1 MDTID
6 REIYVTR
13 DTVKVPIDITEGT
26 NILPIRFVVQD
37 YDVPVTAAA
46 IAYINHQNFSKPKSI
61 LCDVQENMIVLEPN
75 KTTFGE
81 GKNEVQIR
89 IINDEK
95 NLISFKE
102 TVRCKGKMRMAD
114 EEEESQP
121 TLVEQIL
128 KKVGTEEGERKTAD
142 VEERTAREK
151 ADDEERSAREK
162 ADQDETNERK
172 KADQEEQIA
181 RKKEIAIERQR
192 INSRCITKCGT
203 IVIDIPTKSDS
214 VRVFSNGDIDSLL
227 GVSGSSNANTSV
239 FFSNGDGQ
247 MTLHVEGATYL
258 NNAWYA
264 TFNGLTTEITKCRL
278 NYLVAR
284 DGNLDADT
292 SGTTMEV
299 KTQEKT
305 VTPGTTKQMIYPD
318 PGYDYLTQ
326 VTVEEIPYK
335 ESTQS
340 GATTVQIG

>member
-13 DTVKVPIDITEGT
+13 DTVKVQIDITEGT
-26 NILPIRFVVQD
+26 NILPIRFAVQD

-46 IAYINHQNFSKPKSI
+46 IAYINHQDFAKPKSI

-89 IINDEK
+89 IINDGK

-102 TVRCKGKMRMAD
+102 LVRCKGKMRMSD
-114 EEEESQP
+114 DEEESQP

-142 VEERTAREK
+142 AEERTAREK
-151 ADDEERSAREK
+151 ADQEERTAREE
-162 ADQDETNERK
+162 ADSQETNERK
-172 KADQEEQIA
+172 KADNEEQTA
-181 RKKEIAIERQR
+181 RKKDIAILQKAMDA
-192 INSRCITKCGT
+192 RCITKCGT
-203 IVIDIPTKSDS
+203 LIINIPEKSNSVKVLSCEDI
-214 VRVFSNGDIDSLL
+214 NNLL
-227 GVSGSSNANTSV
+227 GVTDSTNINTTVV
-239 FFSNGDGQ
+239 FANGDGAAAK
-247 MTLHVEGATYL
+247 LHLEGSTYL
-258 NNAWYA
+258 NDAWHA
-264 TFNGLTTEITKCRL
+264 VFNDITTEVTRYRV
-278 NYLVAR
+278 NYFIAYS
-284 DGNLDADT
+284 GT
-292 SGTTMEV
+292 SGTSGTETTEV

>member
-26 NILPIRFVVQD
+26 NILPIRFAVQD

-46 IAYINHQNFSKPKSI
+46 IAYINHQDFAKPKSI

-102 TVRCKGKMRMAD
+102 LVRCKGKMRMSD
-114 EEEESQP
+114 DEEESQP

-142 VEERTAREK
+142 TEERTAREK
-151 ADDEERSAREK
+151 ADEEERTARKE
-162 ADQDETNERK
+162 ADSEETNARK
-172 KADQEEQIA
+172 KADNEEQTA
-181 RKKEIAIERQR
+181 RKKDIATLQKAM
-192 INSRCITKCGT
+192 NARCITKCGT
-203 IVIDIPTKSDS
+203 ITLEIPERNDS
-214 VRVFSNGDIDSLL
+214 VKVFSCEDINNLL
-227 GVSGSSNANTSV
+227 GVTDSTNVNTTV
-239 FFSNGDGQ
+239 FFANGDGAAVK
-247 MTLHVEGATYL
+247 THLEGTTYL
-258 NNAWYA
+258 KDAWYA
-264 TFNGLTTEITKCRL
+264 VLSELMTTKTRFRVNYIIAYGGTSGTSGAETTEI
-278 NYLVAR
+278 
-284 DGNLDADT
+284 
-292 SGTTMEV
+292 